1 MTVREFRN
9 VVCRSLIVE
18 LESYRTQE
26 SIKKCRFTE
35 LTEEDLALKIDS
47 VWPVLERS
55 NDHKIWD
62 TAFKI
67 VVYQD

>member
-1 MTVREFRN
+1 MTVGEFRN

-35 LTEEDLALKIDS
+35 LTEEDLSLKVDS
-47 VWPVLERS
+47 VWPVLEGS
-55 NDHKIWD
+55 NEHKIWD